1 MKRSNKILE
10 LIKVTA
16 QEILPDA
23 EVMIFGS
30 RARSTS
36 HESSDFD
43 ILIVTRQKLTP
54 KEKLP
59 VRTQIRKAL
68 LRKGILSDILI
79 QNSQEI
85 EKNKNLPGH
94 IIRRILKDA
103 VIL

>member
-10 LIKVTA
+10 LIKITA

-23 EVMIFGS
+23 EVMLFGS
-30 RARSTS
+30 RARSSS
-36 HESSDFD
+36 HENSDFD
-43 ILIVTRQKLTP
+43 ILIVTKQKLIP
-54 KEKLP
+54 KEKLTI
-59 VRTQIRKAL
+59 RTQIRKAL
-68 LRKGILSDILI
+68 LGKGILSDILI

-103 VIL
+103 IIL